1 MQSKNRNIFQITAIV
16 GLVLISSLILLQGF
30 HHHHSLVHE
39 TNCVWHNLITAS
51 ILLLIALAL
60 HGIFN
65 STSLVYAL
73 HAGPKNKRSI
83 FLTHDLLSLPPPA
96 AK

>member
-16 GLVLISSLILLQGF
+16 GLVLISSLILLQEF
-30 HHHHSLVHE
+30 HHHHSPVDE
-39 TNCVWHNLITAS
+39 TNCVWHNLITS
-51 ILLLIALAL
+51 SLLLLVFLTL
-60 HGIFN
+60 HRIFSN
-65 STSLVYAL
+65 SSLVYTL
-73 HAGPKNKRSI
+73 HVYPENKRSI